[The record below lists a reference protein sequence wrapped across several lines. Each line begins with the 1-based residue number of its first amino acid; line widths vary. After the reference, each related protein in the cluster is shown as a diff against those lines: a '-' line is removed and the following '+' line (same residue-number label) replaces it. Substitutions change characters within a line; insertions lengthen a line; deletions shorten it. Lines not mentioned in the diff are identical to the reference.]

1 MENINEHKITRSKK
15 KKKKYKVVIKFK
27 TQKNIKKPKI
37 KGKRGAIYK
46 FCSSKMFNLAPME
59 DRYFHSSMAGELPE
73 GIRANVVTL
82 PTLQSQGLK
91 KKGNHLIIY
100 M

>member
-1 MENINEHKITRSKK
+1 MENINEQKIARSKK
-15 KKKKYKVVIKFK
+15 TKDKVVIKFK

-37 KGKRGAIYK
+37 KGKHGTIYK
-46 FCSSKMFNLAPME
+46 LCLPKMFNLAPME
-59 DRYFHSSMAGELPE
+59 DEYFHSSMAGKLPE

-91 KKGNHLIIY
+91 MKETILLFICK
-100 M
+100 